1 MKKEILRMQDV
12 CLGDYEPY
20 GLTDFHFHICEGEM
34 VNILGLSGAG
44 KTLIYE
50 YFMGHILLKKG
61 KVVCNDEASCV
72 GEYFRSIVDVVCIGK
87 DSTLIPGLSVAE
99 NIFIITG
106 KRKIKGLVRMK
117 NIYYRA
123 RILLGQYAPELLPH
137 TLIRELTPAQKRIV
151 ELIRAIENEAKLV
164 VIDDVFQGYGQNELL
179 RVTELL
185 RTLKEK
191 GIAILYESHEMDFTR
206 VLADKALVLRKGKN
220 VRTFFVDDYNEE
232 FCRRLL
238 IGNED
243 PPLFERE
250 GVSTDRVALLARG
263 LSGEWY
269 VREQNL
275 TVHAGEIVGLYDLN
289 NQKNM
294 ELLQMLIG
302 ESPIREGTLYLNG
315 KKYEPRNL
323 DYAIKNNIGYIP
335 CNRKTDGLVGSM
347 SFIDNLCLPVLK
359 KSSRL
364 KIFRNRKV
372 PKFLGKE
379 YMEKL
384 GIPYEEKAT
393 KVRYF
398 DEYIQNRILLTRW
411 ILFHPT
417 IMVCMEPCG
426 NVDMIMRDIIFQA
439 FAEMA
444 RSGSAI
450 LIASQNMNELK
461 TICDTIYVLNSD
473 EKTQFERYEMWL
485 RE

>member
-1 MKKEILRMQDV
+1 M
-12 CLGDYEPY
+12 Y
-20 GLTDFHFHICEGEM
+20 
-34 VNILGLSGAG
+34 
-44 KTLIYE
+44 
-50 YFMGHILLKKG
+50 
-61 KVVCNDEASCV
+61 
-72 GEYFRSIVDVVCIGK
+72 
-87 DSTLIPGLSVAE
+87 
-99 NIFIITG
+99 
-106 KRKIKGLVRMK
+106 KR
-117 NIYYRA
+117 
-123 RILLGQYAPELLPH
+123 Q
-137 TLIRELTPAQKRIV
+137 
-151 ELIRAIENEAKLV
+151 
-164 VIDDVFQGYGQNELL
+164 
-179 RVTELL
+179 
-185 RTLKEK
+185 
-191 GIAILYESHEMDFTR
+191 
-206 VLADKALVLRKGKN
+206 
-220 VRTFFVDDYNEE
+220 E

-294 ELLQMLIG
+294 ELLQILIG

-347 SFIDNLCLPVLK
+347 SFIDNLCLPALK